1 MMKHVI
7 ASSSVIAS
15 LLNDLR
21 PAPSDK
27 TTFRVATYRDR
38 ALRLSC
44 NYAVEEGGG
53 RVIRISERI

>member
-27 TTFRVATYRDR
+27 TTFRVATIYR
-38 ALRLSC
+38 LGTSL
-44 NYAVEEGGG
+44 
-53 RVIRISERI
+53 IL

>member
-1 MMKHVI
+1 MLSP
-7 ASSSVIAS
+7 APSVIAS

-27 TTFRVATYRDR
+27 TTFRVATYRDG

-44 NYAVEEGGG
+44 NDAGEGGG
-53 RVIRISERI
+53 G